1 MLQGNEKENNIKHMM
16 SSRLAYF
23 QERMLPVD
31 EIEAENL
38 AEEIRSNL
46 PSLGYLTISNALQW
60 RLQYIRVIEKT
71 GRIDGIIKV
80 K

>member
-1 MLQGNEKENNIKHMM
+1 MM